1 MSGGPSSPPT
11 ARHAQLLALAGELRP
26 ELHRYCARLMGSVI
40 EGEDVVQDTFARA
53 FVALDELQEAPPL
66 RAWLF
71 RIAHNRALD
80 LLRSRAIR
88 AAEPIE
94 AAHEVADPESP
105 DPVEALMRR
114 EAVDTAVSRFVEL
127 PTVQRS
133 VVILKDVLDQS
144 LEEIAAMLDLTVNAV
159 KAHLAR
165 GRARLKAIN
174 AQAPAQPAPRPP
186 SPAVARYVALF
197 NRRDWDGLRAMLA
210 DDVRLIQS
218 SYPLRAGA
226 ADVGMFFGIYARSAP
241 VRLAPA
247 WLDGREVIA
256 VCEDPRGGEAQLPD
270 VAGVDG
276 RPDQLHPRLPLC
288 PLRRRRRGAGPGA
301 RRRASGRGNRPRM
314 KPRSALG
321 RRPLGGGAR
330 ADPRHPRRE
339 GGPLTA
345 ATVHKPISWASTRTC
360 MPTRSWRS
368 RRPPPHGRSPRAC
381 ARSAST

>member
-1 MSGGPSSPPT
+1 M
-11 ARHAQLLALAGELRP
+11 
-26 ELHRYCARLMGSVI
+26 
-40 EGEDVVQDTFARA
+40 
-53 FVALDELQEAPPL
+53 
-66 RAWLF
+66 
-71 RIAHNRALD
+71 D

-94 AAHEVADPESP
+94 AAHEVADPDSP
-105 DPVEALMRR
+105 DPVEVLMRR

-144 LEEIAAMLDLTVNAV
+144 LEEIAAMLDLTVNSV

-165 GRARLKAIN
+165 GRARLEAIN

-218 SYPLRAGA
+218 TYPLRTGA

-256 VCEDPRGGEAQLPD
+256 VWEDPQAMKPSYLMWLEWT
-270 VAGVDG
+270 DG
-276 RPDQLHPRLPLC
+276 RISFIRDYRYVRYVINDAELVLAPDAAP
-288 PLRRRRRGAGPGA
+288 PG
-301 RRRASGRGNRPRM
+301 
-314 KPRSALG
+314 
-321 RRPLGGGAR
+321 
-330 ADPRHPRRE
+330 E
-339 GGPLTA
+339 GTA
-345 ATVHKPISWASTRTC
+345 
-360 MPTRSWRS
+360 
-368 RRPPPHGRSPRAC
+368 HG
-381 ARSAST
+381 